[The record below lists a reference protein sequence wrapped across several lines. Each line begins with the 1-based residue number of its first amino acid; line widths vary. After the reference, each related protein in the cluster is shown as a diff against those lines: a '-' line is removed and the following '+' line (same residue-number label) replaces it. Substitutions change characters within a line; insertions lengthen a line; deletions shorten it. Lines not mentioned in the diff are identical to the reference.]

1 MNSIQQYK
9 QNNNDKLIK
18 LLKELNNVSIWEYAD
33 GVEVIDT
40 DKNTVMFFYACN
52 TIDIKTINDIE
63 GIETEELIK
72 ATNTGS
78 AEII

>member
-1 MNSIQQYK
+1 MNAIQQYK

-40 DKNTVMFFYACN
+40 DKNTVMFFNACN
-52 TIDIKTINDIE
+52 TINIKTIDNIE
-63 GIETEELIK
+63 GTETEELIK
-72 ATNTGS
+72 ATITGIT
-78 AEII
+78 EII